1 MLLEEKKINEMVYMS
16 KFAGTSEEFVQ
27 AGGGNTSVKLD
38 DRYMVIKSSGYQ
50 LSEVE
55 KEKGFSIV
63 DYRKIVEWLEQGEDG
78 KDDVLQEAVVEGRKP
93 SIETFLHSI
102 TENYTIHT
110 HPLGVTVMTASQAGM
125 EELRKMFPGAVFVE
139 YATPGI
145 VLAKKYFE
153 AAKKAKEN
161 RIVFLKNH
169 GLIVC
174 ADSMNEAI
182 EQTKHIIL
190 KVNHYLKRDTKTLEK
205 NICLFESVNK
215 LDSQMIVYDVTNE
228 SVKKA
233 IKQANGIWEHRF
245 TPDCIVYC
253 GGKFFRVE
261 KKEKI
266 DAELA
271 EYELLYDIPKVII
284 WGEDVF
290 VAAVNTGKAQ
300 EIGKVLEFTAKV
312 YLDSERNKL
321 EVLSKEEVSFLLGW
335 DSEKY
340 RSRLEK

>member
-1 MLLEEKKINEMVYMS
+1 MLLDERKINEMVYMS

-38 DRYMVIKSSGYQ
+38 DRYMIIKSSGYQ

-55 KEKGFSIV
+55 KDKGFSIV
-63 DYRKIVEWLEQGEDG
+63 DYKKIVEWLEQGEDE
-78 KDDVLQEAVVEGRKP
+78 KENILEEVVIEGRKP

-102 TENYTIHT
+102 TSDYTIHT
-110 HPLGVTVMTASQAGM
+110 HPLGVTVMTASQEGM
-125 EELRKMFPGAVFVE
+125 EQLRKMFPEAVFVE

-174 ADSMNEAI
+174 ADSME
-182 EQTKHIIL
+182 EVVKKTKDIIL
-190 KVNHYLKRDTKTLEK
+190 EVNQYLKRNIETLNK
-205 NICLFESVNK
+205 NISLFEKINL
-215 LDSQMIVYDVTNE
+215 LDRQMIVYDVTSE
-228 SVKKA
+228 STKKA
-233 IKQANGIWEHRF
+233 IKKADGVWEHRF
-245 TPDCIVYC
+245 TPDCVVYC
-253 GGKFFRVE
+253 GGEIFKVE
-261 KKEKI
+261 QEEKI
-266 DAELA
+266 DEELEA
-271 EYELLYDIPKVII
+271 YVLQYGIPKVIV

-290 VAAVNTGKAQ
+290 TIAANTGKAQ
-300 EIGKVLEFTAKV
+300 EIGTVLEFTAKV
-312 YLDSERNKL
+312 YLNGAVNKL

-340 RSRLEK
+340 RSQLKK